1 MKLSKKSKSITHNCW
16 RIDSTKYVN
25 LQRLLDQTKT
35 NERTQIKGIQMKT
48 SFCNGNSWSKFDA
61 YYHDDSEQWTY
72 ELIDGHHRTSLIY
85 EDNDDE
91 ILQDY

>member
-1 MKLSKKSKSITHNCW
+1 
-16 RIDSTKYVN
+16 
-25 LQRLLDQTKT
+25 
-35 NERTQIKGIQMKT
+35 MKT

-61 YYHDDSEQWTY
+61 YYYDDSEQWTY
-72 ELIDGHHRTSLIY
+72 ELIDGHHRTSLIS